1 MSPIHGKERELLM
14 MLESSW
20 HCAPIFWA
28 SLLSGR
34 AHHGYEE
41 NSHLYNL
48 WLQMSF
54 GFWSPSPRTRVFHEW
69 QYPSH
74 LLGPTTIDLRMKK
87 AQPLFFSDSLLYYFC
102 GLTSES
108 RGLHL
113 NWSLD
118 DVLNNKIV
126 SSLSMPLILHH
137 WKPLLGIVS
146 TAC

>member
-1 MSPIHGKERELLM
+1 MSPIHGKERELLT
-14 MLESSW
+14 MLEGSW

-28 SLLSGR
+28 SLLSSR
-34 AHHGYEE
+34 AHRGDEE

-48 WLQMSF
+48 CLQMSL
-54 GFWSPSPRTRVFHEW
+54 GFWSPSPRTRAFREW

-74 LLGPTTIDLRMKK
+74 LLGPTVDLRMKK

-102 GLTSES
+102 SLTAES

-113 NWSLD
+113 NWSLN

-126 SSLSMPLILHH
+126 SSLSMPLILNH
-137 WKPLLGIVS
+137 WKQLLGTVS
-146 TAC
+146 ITC